1 MRGNDLLDKME
12 LVDIAYV
19 EAANVEGKKDKSIWW
34 RWGTMAACLCILVLA
49 GRMRVKG
56 FEDRGTKPPV
66 TEEPP
71 IQTGTEHAVHT
82 PTAEPQRQHFVY
94 NEVTGGFDAAR
105 LYIPGYF
112 TEALDEGELA
122 AMLPEEHPEWECT
135 GTAGFDGTGV
145 LREVHLKLSSSAA
158 DSPVFVT
165 ISENSIGKD
174 NFSAEEPTLSV
185 CNGVAYTI
193 YQYPVGERR
202 IALKAEAK
210 IGECCLVF
218 RMDVFADD
226 LKRAKS
232 DFERVLACFSVY
244 ESKAPDLSLI
254 TADFIPENFD
264 RLLTLSEALADPEY
278 GDYMLEAAPEGFK
291 EESIRRYK
299 DQNDDFLSGLWTK
312 GCEELRWRVSAYR
325 EGDAACITRVTEKEN
340 YDLSLYPIPRA
351 ESVPEELREIVD
363 SPIFLAEELTLE
375 AVYARAYKI
384 DDAGDS
390 SDWRMSF
397 GVKYKDVVIRV
408 SAKGVEPEWVY
419 EQLTETV
426 SKQFSD

>member
-1 MRGNDLLDKME
+1 MRGNDLLGKME

-49 GRMRVKG
+49 GRMMVKG

-82 PTAEPQRQHFVY
+82 PTAEPQKQHFVY
-94 NEVTGGFDAAR
+94 NEVTGALDAAR

-122 AMLPEEHPEWECT
+122 AMLPKEHPEWECT
-135 GTAGFDGTGV
+135 GTAGFDGTGAV
-145 LREVHLKLSSSAA
+145 RDVRFKLSSSVA

-165 ISENSIGKD
+165 MSENGIGKD
-174 NFSAEEPTLSV
+174 YCIAEEPTPSQYNNV
-185 CNGVAYTI
+185 TYTV
-193 YQYPVGERR
+193 YQYVIGKNR
-202 IALKAEAK
+202 IALEAETK
-210 IGECCLVF
+210 IGECYF
-218 RMDVFADD
+218 AFGMDVLADD
-226 LKRAKS
+226 LESAKT
-232 DFERVLACFSVY
+232 DFERVLVAFSAY
-244 ESKAPDLSLI
+244 ETEAPDLSLI
-254 TADFIPENFD
+254 TADFIPEYFD
-264 RLLTLSEALADPEY
+264 RRLTLAEALVDPEF
-278 GDYMLEAAPEGFK
+278 GDYMLETVPEGFE

-299 DQNDDFLSGLWTK
+299 DQNDDYLSGVWTK
-312 GCEELRWRVSAYR
+312 GYEELHWRVSAYR
-325 EGDAACITRVTEKEN
+325 ESDAACITRVTEKEN